1 MVLASR
7 GETFLENRYTNAG
20 DRRARIGTNLQ
31 IKLNNPV
38 LYIFPH
44 LFNIWFQ
51 RNSLYNFFSPELI
64 TVYTRSMLNLP
75 IFPTILHMKTKLYY
89 KKCYLPPTNSS
100 LGELLKIQMT
110 SQPLKIW
117 THLGLKWGP
126 DISIFQR
133 VPRWSN
139 YEGPATKTRI
149 LIKICKI

>member
-1 MVLASR
+1 MPLIVHQKDLDKVTSEKLSSGFGFER
-7 GETFLENRYTNAG
+7 GDFLGEQVHKCRGQEGENWYESSN
-20 DRRARIGTNLQ
+20 Q
-31 IKLNNPV
+31 IKQSCFI
-38 LYIFPH
+38 YISSFIQY
-44 LFNIWFQ
+44 LISKTLTIQ
-51 RNSLYNFFSPELI
+51 FFSPELI

-75 IFPTILHMKTKLYY
+75 IFPTILPMKTKLYY

-133 VPRWSN
+133 VPR
-139 YEGPATKTRI
+139 
-149 LIKICKI
+149 